1 MEAIGLKVII
11 YKPANDNE
19 IKKTVSVIHSERIIK
34 NIKESNLIA
43 SDKEILIDKIV
54 SAFS

>member
-1 MEAIGLKVII
+1 MKVIV
-11 YKPANDNE
+11 YEPANDNE

-54 SAFS
+54 SALS